1 MAASRARVAG
11 VLGGFIIWLG
21 GSVGAHD
28 WAIPPQ
34 ARQALKKIAGAGKTG
49 LDEFEK
55 KLKEE
60 LEGNRAARRKN
71 KGKKKK

>member
-1 MAASRARVAG
+1 
-11 VLGGFIIWLG
+11 
-21 GSVGAHD
+21 
-28 WAIPPQ
+28 
-34 ARQALKKIAGAGKTG
+34 LKKIAGAGKTG

-71 KGKKKK
+71 NKGKKKK